1 MQAFGSDRIRR
12 VEGEQITLLSRLP
25 KGWTARVEKTY
36 TSAEF
41 PGTAV
46 QWEDKYF
53 EVVIA
58 EALPQ
63 GGVRYVLEPWRDQNA
78 MRYVDRYDAETEA
91 ARIEENRKS
100 LRREKARISANLLGM
115 LTGHLPAIVQNELG
129 REIGI
134 LPARLTLASILGT
147 LFVIGLL
154 VLYCVKQIM
163 NHEPL
168 PLVAAVPAG
177 YLGIENT
184 FRFLISWTQSRPIG
198 STVGFIAYGLFHAV
212 TRRGPSPFA
221 EEKGWKVKI
230 AESTPE
236 VAERDAYRVRAA
248 FVTLLP
254 PSDQA
259 RIAERFG
266 YDYRQNSMRV
276 AIFILV
282 FALIGIY
289 SSFRGAKWIGLMI
302 AALIVVEQIFRLI
315 ALRRGPAGSVF
326 GFVVRPFMRKLL

>member
-12 VEGEQITLLSRLP
+12 VDGDQITLFSRLS

-46 QWEDKYF
+46 EWEEKYF

-58 EALPQ
+58 EPLPQ
-63 GGVRYVLEPWRDQNA
+63 GGVRYVLEPWLDHQV
-78 MRYVDRYDAETEA
+78 MRFVDRYDAETEA

-100 LRREKARISANLLGM
+100 SRREKARISANLLGM
-115 LTGHLPAIVQNELG
+115 LTGHLPAVVQNELG
-129 REIGI
+129 REIGV
-134 LPARLTLASILGT
+134 LPARLTFASILGT

-154 VLYCVKQIM
+154 VLYSVRSIM
-163 NHEPL
+163 SEEPL
-168 PLVAAVPAG
+168 PLFVAIPAA
-177 YLGIENT
+177 YLGIENM
-184 FRFLISWTQSRPIG
+184 FRFAVNWTQSRPIG
-198 STVGFIAYGLFHAV
+198 STVGFIAYALFHLI

-221 EEKGWKVKI
+221 EEKGFKVKI
-230 AESTPE
+230 SEATPE

-254 PSDQA
+254 PADQA
-259 RIAERFG
+259 RVMERFG
-266 YDYRQNSMRV
+266 YDYRINSTRV
-276 AIFILV
+276 AFVILV
-282 FALIGIY
+282 FALIGVF
-289 SSFRGAKWIGLMI
+289 SSYRSARWISLAA
-302 AALIVVEQIFRLI
+302 AALIAIEQIARMI

-326 GFVVRPFMRKLL
+326 GFVVRPFVRKLL

>member
-12 VEGEQITLLSRLP
+12 VDGEQITLLSRLS

-46 QWEDKYF
+46 EWEEKYY

-58 EALPQ
+58 EPLPQ
-63 GGVRYVLEPWRDQNA
+63 GGVRYVLEPWLEHQV
-78 MRYVDRYDAETEA
+78 MRFVDRYDAETEA

-100 LRREKARISANLLGM
+100 IHREKARVSANLLGM

-134 LPARLTLASILGT
+134 SPTRLTFASILSS
-147 LFVIGLL
+147 LFVIGVL

-163 NHEPL
+163 AMEPL
-168 PLVAAVPAG
+168 PLAAAIPAG

-184 FRFLISWTQSRPIG
+184 IRFLINWTQGRPIG
-198 STVGFIAYGLFHAV
+198 STVGFIAYGLFYAV

-230 AESTPE
+230 KESTPE
-236 VAERDAYRVRAA
+236 VAEQDAYRVRAA
-248 FVTLLP
+248 FVTLLSP
-254 PSDQA
+254 ADQA
-259 RIAERFG
+259 RVAERFG
-266 YDYRQNSMRV
+266 YDYRRNSMRV
-276 AIFILV
+276 AVVILI
-282 FALIGIY
+282 FALIGIF
-289 SSFRGAKWIGLMI
+289 SSFRGAKWIALAI
-302 AALIVVEQIFRLI
+302 AALIAVEQIARMI

-326 GFVVRPFMRKLL
+326 GFVVRPFVRKLL

>member
-12 VEGEQITLLSRLP
+12 VDGEQITLFSRLS

-46 QWEDKYF
+46 EWEEKYF

-58 EALPQ
+58 EPLPQ
-63 GGVRYVLEPWRDQNA
+63 GGVRYVLEPWLEHQV
-78 MRYVDRYDAETEA
+78 MRFVDRYDAESEA
-91 ARIEENRKS
+91 ARIDENRKGI
-100 LRREKARISANLLGM
+100 RREKARISANLLGM

-134 LPARLTLASILGT
+134 NPARLTFASILST

-154 VLYCVKQIM
+154 VLYCVREILRQ
-163 NHEPL
+163 EPP
-168 PLVAAVPAG
+168 PLIALVPAI

-184 FRFLISWTQSRPIG
+184 VRFLINWTQARPIG
-198 STVGFIAYGLFHAV
+198 STLGFIAYGLFYAV

-230 AESTPE
+230 KESTPE
-236 VAERDAYRVRAA
+236 VAEQDAYRVRAA
-248 FVTLLP
+248 FVTLLS

-259 RIAERFG
+259 RVAERFG
-266 YDYRQNSMRV
+266 YDYRRNSMRV
-276 AIFILV
+276 ATVILI

-289 SSFRGAKWIGLMI
+289 SSFQSAKWIALAI
-302 AALIVVEQIFRLI
+302 AALIAVEQIARMI

-326 GFVVRPFMRKLL
+326 GFVVRPFVRKLL